1 MLMRWRLECET
12 VQDCNVRVLR
22 FRRDFMGFGRVSR
35 EDEILFEICPIIV
48 NRFVSK
54 LSQSMFGETYDVLVS
69 AQWSPLAVLSKHL
82 S

>member
-1 MLMRWRLECET
+1 MRWRLECET

-54 LSQSMFGETYDVLVS
+54 LSQKIATRSEKLMVCC
-69 AQWSPLAVLSKHL
+69 
-82 S
+82 